1 MNALETHR
9 ADFLEALRVRRYA
22 RSTLKHYGGSLEV
35 FFRFLIERGV
45 DDPREVSRELVRDYR
60 QGLLARHRSIWT
72 VHVRLIALRRFFEH
86 LEKTDAILLN
96 PCAGLVLPKL
106 PDRLPRNVLTPG
118 EAVRI
123 LNMPDTQRPIG
134 IRDRAILELFYSTG
148 IRLEEM
154 TRLSIHDVDTRNGFL
169 RVNRGKFAKDRVVP
183 MGRQACDYVREYLA
197 KVRAAWSRE
206 RREERALWL
215 SSYQPHLP
223 LKKQLIA
230 TMVKAYG
237 RQAGLEKRAH
247 PHAWRHA
254 CATHLVAA
262 GSNVAYV
269 QRLLGHRS
277 LATTQVY
284 TRVSVPDLRRAVGRA
299 HPRARSHPL
308 PPQSPTPDHDETP
321 RFFSR
326 GL

>member
-1 MNALETHR
+1 M
-9 ADFLEALRVRRYA
+9 ALRQ
-22 RSTLKHYGGSLEV
+22 
-35 FFRFLIERGV
+35 FFR
-45 DDPREVSRELVRDYR
+45 
-60 QGLLARHRSIWT
+60 
-72 VHVRLIALRRFFEH
+72 H
-86 LEKTDAILLN
+86 LEKSDVILLD
-96 PCAGLVLPKL
+96 PCAKMVLPKL
-106 PDRLPRNVLTPG
+106 GERLPRNVLTPA

-154 TRLSIHDVDTRNGFL
+154 TRLTIHDVDARNGFL

-183 MGRQACDYVREYLA
+183 MGRKACDYVREYLA
-197 KVRAAWSRE
+197 KVRAVWTQA
-206 RREERALWL
+206 RREERAMWL
-215 SSYQPHLP
+215 SSYRPHLP
-223 LKKQLIA
+223 LKKQLIEI
-230 TMVKAYG
+230 MVTQYG
-237 RQAGLEKRAH
+237 RKAGLTKRVY

-277 LATTQVY
+277 IATTQIY
-284 TRVSVPDLRRAVGRA
+284 TRVSVPDVRKAVGKA
-299 HPRARSHPL
+299 HPRARSDVPASQL
-308 PPQSPTPDHDETP
+308 PAHDHDTAP

-326 GL
+326 SL